1 MRDVGTALRLSSET
15 IAFADEH
22 DMDLWRGYG
31 SILNGYALV
40 LAGETAHSI
49 PVMETGFRHLARTQT
64 GTMVPVHHAV
74 HAYALA
80 KLGRFEDAAREAQL
94 VQNELSSGSE
104 QYWWPECLQWLGD
117 YRRLVP
123 GVSQTEVESAYA
135 DALSHARSQRAK
147 SWELCAAT
155 SLARF
160 WADRGE
166 RQKAFDLLAPL
177 HAGFTEGAGTQAL
190 RDASA
195 LLGTLR

>member
-1 MRDVGTALRLSSET
+1 
-15 IAFADEH
+15 
-22 DMDLWRGYG
+22 MDLWRGYG

-49 PVMETGFRHLARTQT
+49 PVMKHGFSHLARTQT

-80 KLGRFEDAAREAQL
+80 KLERFEEARREAML

-104 QYWWPECLQWLGD
+104 RYFWPECLRWLGD
-117 YRRLVP
+117 YRRLLP
-123 GVSQTEVESAYA
+123 EGSQTEAESAYA
-135 DALSHARSQRAK
+135 SALSHARTQRAK

-160 WADRGE
+160 WADHGE
-166 RQKAFDLLAPL
+166 RDKAFDLLAPL
-177 HAGFTEGAGTQAL
+177 HAGFTEGAGTHAL

-195 LLGTLR
+195 LLEMLR